1 MPHTEES
8 HYIRHVTDLGN
19 QQKIIAE
26 EDVYLENG
34 HKLIARGNPV
44 DSQIHERIL
53 KHKLAK
59 PIEQSVSLEN
69 MLSGDTLNEEIS
81 RKLRH
86 SQLAGK
92 MKRDYPEL
100 EKVASRLLS
109 NLNLPAQ
116 LLFKLT
122 ILKEKLPD
130 IFSHSIDV
138 SITALYT
145 GLNLDL
151 PQSDLR
157 HLLIAGL
164 LHDIGM
170 LHLDPAIF
178 NRQRNITEE
187 ERKSIYAHP
196 VIGYMIL
203 KPFRDMNTPA
213 HAILEHHERLD
224 GSGYPK
230 SLTGDQLDTPG
241 KILAIAE
248 LAISLQDQ
256 PLALPYEHRLAA
268 ILKFNQPRYDSDG
281 SRVLLDLVHRYYD
294 EPQTPPVNLP
304 RDEFTHC
311 VSSVW
316 NILDDWEQS
325 KSRSSH
331 LPDDIKDYID
341 TQTTD
346 IKAGLIRSGLA
357 RESLEVDEAFL
368 DAMLEKPC
376 EIMAILNEAMYQL
389 KNTIRELERRWP
401 DISLDRKLT
410 TTVNDWIAMAQNMM
424 GSPDED
430 EGVPDFTDDG
440 VP

>member
-1 MPHTEES
+1 MPTMQET
-8 HYIRHVTDLGN
+8 HYIRHVTHLGN
-19 QQKIIAE
+19 QRKIIAE

-34 HKLIARGNPV
+34 HKLVARGSPV
-44 DSQIHERIL
+44 NSEIYERIL

-69 MLSGDTLNEEIS
+69 MLSVETLNEAIA
-81 RKLRH
+81 RKLET
-86 SQLAGK
+86 SPLLIK
-92 MKRDYPEL
+92 MQSDYPEL
-100 EKVASRLLS
+100 EKIASGLLS
-109 NLNLPAQ
+109 EINLPGQ
-116 LLFKLT
+116 LFFKLT
-122 ILKEKLPD
+122 ILKEQLPS

-138 SITALYT
+138 SIAALYT
-145 GLNLDL
+145 GLKLEL
-151 PQSDLR
+151 PRSELR
-157 HLLIAGL
+157 YLLIAGL

-170 LHLDPAIF
+170 LHLEPAIF
-178 NRQRNITEE
+178 DRQRNITEE

-203 KPFRDMNTPA
+203 KPFRDMDVPA
-213 HAILEHHERLD
+213 RAILEHHERLD

-230 SLTGDQLDTPG
+230 SLSRDQLDTPG

-256 PLALPYEHRLAA
+256 PLALPYEHRLPA
-268 ILKFNQPRYDSDG
+268 ILKFNQPRYDSKG

-294 EPQTPPVNLP
+294 EPQTPPVNLL
-304 RDEFTHC
+304 REDFTHC

-316 NILDDWEQS
+316 NILDDWDQI
-325 KSRSSH
+325 KSRGSN

-357 RESLEVDEAFL
+357 RENLEVDETTL
-368 DAMLEKPC
+368 DIILEKPC

-389 KNTIRELERRWP
+389 KNTIHELERRWP
-401 DISLDRKLT
+401 QISLDRKLT
-410 TTVNDWIAMAQNMM
+410 TTVNDWIAMAQSMM
-424 GSPDED
+424 EMPGDD
-430 EGVPDFTDDG
+430 AGVPDFTGD
-440 VP
+440 VAQ